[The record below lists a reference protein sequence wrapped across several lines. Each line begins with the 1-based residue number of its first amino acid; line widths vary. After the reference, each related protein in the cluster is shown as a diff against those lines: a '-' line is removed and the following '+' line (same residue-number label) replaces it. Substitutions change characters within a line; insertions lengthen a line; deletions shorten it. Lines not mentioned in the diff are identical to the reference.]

1 MGGAEPLVPA
11 KTDVAGYQALR
22 GQVARVAAMAE
33 LSRELAEVVPDRA
46 KVAGIVVRRTAE
58 SLHDA
63 CVLHLLD
70 DTGTDA
76 GHIAVHD
83 PHPEEAEWRA
93 AALAHVVGADQ
104 EAEHLEVV
112 HPPVLNTPS
121 RVWLREPE
129 VGQLDAMLGP
139 RSHAYVREVGVSSL
153 VAAPLRARGR
163 QVGVLVCLR
172 AGGVYS
178 AADAAYVQEL
188 ADRAAMAI
196 DNAKLFASAT
206 SEVSERRRA
215 EADLRA
221 SAVQQAA
228 VAELSQ
234 RALAR
239 LEPQELM
246 HHAAGAVAA
255 ALSVPV
261 VGLAEIDPD
270 RSGLVLRV
278 GVGWPEGV
286 VGVPMAG
293 ELAAGS
299 LGNLVL
305 ATGKPVVVRD
315 MADEKRFAPSDAIRG
330 LGVVSGVCVP
340 LIGAREPLGILV
352 SFDRVQRTF
361 SADDVH
367 FLQTMANVLAMAIVR
382 HGQDAE
388 IRHLALHDALTGLP
402 NRVLLADRLERAVHA
417 FRRTGRAVA
426 LLLMDLDGFKDI
438 NDTLGHQVGDL
449 VLTRVGT

>member
-153 VAAPLRARGR
+153 PPGSFTYGLSVQQTTDGGYVVGGGTIGGGSNTTCPALSGLQCAFVEKLSAGGR
-163 QVGVLVCLR
+163 VIWAMAYR
-172 AGGVYS
+172 AGWTGS
-178 AADAAYVQEL
+178 AINQIRQTADGGYV
-188 ADRAAMAI
+188 AVGS
-196 DNAKLFASAT
+196 ASDTSGNTGAT
-206 SEVSERRRA
+206 Y
-215 EADLRA
+215 
-221 SAVQQAA
+221 
-228 VAELSQ
+228 
-234 RALAR
+234 
-239 LEPQELM
+239 
-246 HHAAGAVAA
+246 
-255 ALSVPV
+255 
-261 VGLAEIDPD
+261 
-270 RSGLVLRV
+270 
-278 GVGWPEGV
+278 
-286 VGVPMAG
+286 
-293 ELAAGS
+293 
-299 LGNLVL
+299 
-305 ATGKPVVVRD
+305 
-315 MADEKRFAPSDAIRG
+315 
-330 LGVVSGVCVP
+330 
-340 LIGAREPLGILV
+340 
-352 SFDRVQRTF
+352 
-361 SADDVH
+361 
-367 FLQTMANVLAMAIVR
+367 
-382 HGQDAE
+382 
-388 IRHLALHDALTGLP
+388 
-402 NRVLLADRLERAVHA
+402 
-417 FRRTGRAVA
+417 
-426 LLLMDLDGFKDI
+426 
-438 NDTLGHQVGDL
+438 
-449 VLTRVGT
+449 